1 LAAGRPET
9 IVRILVMALI
19 SLHALAGV
27 FWAGST
33 LALTHTSPSH
43 RTTPQLFRAQM
54 TAAVLAVVA
63 GGALWG
69 LVIGSAHGPMADTLA
84 VGALCALA
92 AAGVQGGMRGSPV
105 MAQRIAAILLSV
117 TVVCMV
123 ISPYVT

>member
-1 LAAGRPET
+1 
-9 IVRILVMALI
+9 MALI

-33 LALTHTSPSH
+33 LALTHTSPAH
-43 RTTPQLFRAQM
+43 RVTPELFRAQM
-54 TAAVLAVVA
+54 AAAVVTILA

-69 LVIGSAHGPMADTLA
+69 IVIGGAHGPMANTLA
-84 VGALCALA
+84 LGALCAVV
-92 AAGVQGGMRGSPV
+92 AAGVQGAMRKSPV
-105 MAQRIAAILLSV
+105 TAQRLAAVLLSI

>member
-1 LAAGRPET
+1 M
-9 IVRILVMALI
+9 RILVMSLI
-19 SLHALAGV
+19 ALHALAGV

-43 RTTPQLFRAQM
+43 RITPELFRAQI
-54 TAAVLAVVA
+54 TAAALAITA

-69 LVIGSAHGPMADTLA
+69 IAIRGAHGPMENALGI
-84 VGALCALA
+84 GALCALA
-92 AAGVQGGMRGSPV
+92 ALGVQAGMRKSPV
-105 MAQRIAAILLSV
+105 MAQRIAAVLLSV

>member
-1 LAAGRPET
+1 
-9 IVRILVMALI
+9 VRILVMALI

-33 LALTHTSPSH
+33 LALTHASPAH
-43 RTTPQLFRAQM
+43 RVTPELFRAQM
-54 TAAVLAVVA
+54 SAAVLAIAA

-69 LVIGSAHGPMADTLA
+69 LVLRGAHGPMASALA
-84 VGALCALA
+84 LGALCAVA
-92 AAGVQGGMRGSPV
+92 AAGVQGGLRKSPV
-105 MAQRIAAILLSV
+105 AAQRIAAVLLSV

>member
-1 LAAGRPET
+1 MIPVHL
-9 IVRILVMALI
+9 LVMALI

-43 RTTPQLFRAQM
+43 KITPELFRAQM
-54 TAAVLAVVA
+54 SAAALTVAAGAVLWGIVIR
-63 GGALWG
+63 GAR
-69 LVIGSAHGPMADTLA
+69 GPMANTLGA
-84 VGALCALA
+84 GALCAIA
-92 AAGVQGGMRGSPV
+92 AAGVQVGMRKSPV
-105 MAQRIAAILLSV
+105 MAQRIAAVLLSA

>member
-1 LAAGRPET
+1 
-9 IVRILVMALI
+9 MALI

-43 RTTPQLFRAQM
+43 KITPELFRAQVS
-54 TAAVLAVVA
+54 AAVVTIAA
-63 GGALWG
+63 GAALWSI
-69 LVIGSAHGPMADTLA
+69 VIRGARGPMASTLA
-84 VGALCALA
+84 IGAFCAIVA
-92 AAGVQGGMRGSPV
+92 ATVQVGMRKSPV
-105 MAQRIAAILLSV
+105 MAQRIAALLLST

>member
-1 LAAGRPET
+1 
-9 IVRILVMALI
+9 MALI

-43 RTTPQLFRAQM
+43 KVTPQLFRAQM
-54 TAAVLAVVA
+54 SAAVLTVAA

-69 LVIGSAHGPMADTLA
+69 IVIGGAHGPMENALA
-84 VGALCALA
+84 IGAFCAIA
-92 AAGVQGGMRGSPV
+92 AAGVQGSLRKSPV
-105 MAQRIAAILLSV
+105 LGQRIAAVLLSA

-123 ISPYVT
+123 ISPLVG

>member
-1 LAAGRPET
+1 
-9 IVRILVMALI
+9 VRILVMALI

-43 RTTPQLFRAQM
+43 KITPQLFRAQM
-54 TAAVLAVVA
+54 SAAVLAIAA

-69 LVIGSAHGPMADTLA
+69 IVIRGARGPMETSLGI
-84 VGALCALA
+84 GALCAIVA
-92 AAGVQGGMRGSPV
+92 AAVQGGMRKSPV
-105 MAQRIAAILLSV
+105 IAQRIAAVLLSA

>member
-1 LAAGRPET
+1 MHALFMT
-9 IVRILVMALI
+9 LI

-33 LALTHTSPSH
+33 LALTHPSPAH
-43 RTTPQLFRAQM
+43 KVTPELFRAQM
-54 TAAVLAVVA
+54 AAAVVTVLA

-69 LVIGSAHGPMADTLA
+69 IAIRGAQGPMENTLA
-84 VGALCALA
+84 IGALCAIA
-92 AAGVQGGMRGSPV
+92 AAGVQGALRKSPV
-105 MAQRIAAILLSV
+105 MAQRIAAVLLSA